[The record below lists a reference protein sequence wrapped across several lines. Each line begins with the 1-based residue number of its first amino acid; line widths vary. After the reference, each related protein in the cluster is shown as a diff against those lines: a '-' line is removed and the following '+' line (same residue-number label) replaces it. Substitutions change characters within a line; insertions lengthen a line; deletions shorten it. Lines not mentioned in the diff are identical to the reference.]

1 MNNNITVRG
10 EFRIEL
16 SQSQFE
22 EMVSFLKEKNIKF
35 DVYLQQEKTSM
46 QNSNEDNELRYVLSM
61 YFREKSLKKKTK
73 TQYQLALKKVFS
85 ELTRNSKEHWKYTR
99 ISSVDYEFISQWK
112 IIKAR
117 DLKYLI
123 IVNTFFSWLKRKNLI
138 AENYVGKYLEN
149 ARAIKFKTL
158 SRPALGCEEWI
169 DEKQGYDKISLFFS
183 TVRKLLDKEY
193 YVFLVLHFILGTRI
207 KETFN
212 YVNAVLE
219 KYQKEPD
226 VLSSVYICTKN
237 TKIGDPADF
246 RVPVPRF
253 IYEIVEMNRSF
264 YSHSNDFISGVIRNA
279 YLRNFRG
286 VFCLHGSRAIFRTI
300 IDFLAKGES
309 INESAKEMYI
319 NHKTDSYVK
328 SLYHRNDYFLD
339 RLRLMCIYSK
349 FIFQCAGMS
358 EWVVK
363 VDEYVVNISE
373 RVTTR
378 N

>member
-16 SQSQFE
+16 SQLQFE
-22 EMVSFLKEKNIKF
+22 EIVSFLKEKNIKF
-35 DVYLQQEKTSM
+35 DVCLQPEKTPM
-46 QNSNEDNELRYVLSM
+46 ENSKDYELRDVLSR
-61 YFREKSLKKKTK
+61 YFREKSLKNKTK
-73 TQYQLALKKVFS
+73 INYLLALRKIFS
-85 ELTRNSKEHWKYTR
+85 ELMKKSDKHWKYVKVNS
-99 ISSVDYEFISQWK
+99 IDYAFISRWN
-112 IIKAR
+112 IIRPK
-117 DLKYLI
+117 DISYLMT
-123 IVNTFFSWLKRKNLI
+123 VNSVFSWLKRKNLI
-138 AENYVGKYLEN
+138 AENYVGEYLEKVKET
-149 ARAIKFKTL
+149 KFKVFT
-158 SRPALGCEEWI
+158 RPALRCEEWI
-169 DEKQGYDKISLFFS
+169 DVKEASDKISSFFS
-183 TVRKLLDKEY
+183 DVRKLLDEEY
-193 YVFLVLHFILGTRI
+193 YEFLVLHFILGTRI
-207 KETFN
+207 RETFN
-212 YVNAVLE
+212 YINAVLSDF
-219 KYQKEPD
+219 QTVPD
-226 VLSSVYICTKN
+226 LLSCVYICTKT
-237 TKIGDPADF
+237 TKINESADF
-246 RVPVPRF
+246 RVPVPIF
-253 IYEIVEMNRSF
+253 IYEMIEKNRVF
-264 YSHSNDFISGVIRNA
+264 FGHSDIFISKVIRNA

-286 VFCLHGSRAIFRTI
+286 IFCLHGSRAIFRTI

-349 FIFQCAGMS
+349 FIFQCAGMP

>member
-16 SQSQFE
+16 SQLQFE
-22 EMVSFLKEKNIKF
+22 EIVSFLKEKNIKF
-35 DVYLQQEKTSM
+35 DVCLQPEKTPM
-46 QNSNEDNELRYVLSM
+46 ENSKDYELRDVLSR
-61 YFREKSLKKKTK
+61 YFREKSLKNKTK
-73 TQYQLALKKVFS
+73 INYLLALRKIFS
-85 ELTRNSKEHWKYTR
+85 ELMKKSDKHWKYVKVNS
-99 ISSVDYEFISQWK
+99 IDYAFISRWN
-112 IIKAR
+112 IIRPK
-117 DLKYLI
+117 DISYLMT
-123 IVNTFFSWLKRKNLI
+123 VNSVFSWLKRKNLI
-138 AENYVGKYLEN
+138 AENYVGEYLEKVKET
-149 ARAIKFKTL
+149 KFKVFT
-158 SRPALGCEEWI
+158 RPALRCEEWI
-169 DEKQGYDKISLFFS
+169 DVKEASDKISSFFS
-183 TVRKLLDKEY
+183 DVRKLLDEEY
-193 YVFLVLHFILGTRI
+193 YEFLVLHFILGTRI
-207 KETFN
+207 RETFN
-212 YVNAVLE
+212 YINAVLSDF
-219 KYQKEPD
+219 QMVPD
-226 VLSSVYICTKN
+226 LLSCVYICTKT
-237 TKIGDPADF
+237 TKINESADF
-246 RVPVPRF
+246 RVPVPIF
-253 IYEIVEMNRSF
+253 IYEMIEKNRVF
-264 YSHSNDFISGVIRNA
+264 FGHSDIFISKVIRNA

-286 VFCLHGSRAIFRTI
+286 IFCLHGSRAIFRTI

-349 FIFQCAGMS
+349 FIFQCAGMP

>member
-16 SQSQFE
+16 SQLQFE
-22 EMVSFLKEKNIKF
+22 EIVSFLKEKNIKF
-35 DVYLQQEKTSM
+35 DVCLQPEKTPM
-46 QNSNEDNELRYVLSM
+46 ENSKDYELRDVLSR
-61 YFREKSLKKKTK
+61 YFREKSLKNKTK
-73 TQYQLALKKVFS
+73 INYLLALRKIFS
-85 ELTRNSKEHWKYTR
+85 ELMKKSDKHWKYVKVNS
-99 ISSVDYEFISQWK
+99 IDYAFISRWN
-112 IIKAR
+112 IIRPK
-117 DLKYLI
+117 DISYLTS
-123 IVNTFFSWLKRKNLI
+123 VNSVFSWLKRKNLI
-138 AENYVGKYLEN
+138 AENYVGEYLKNVKET
-149 ARAIKFKTL
+149 KFKVFT
-158 SRPALGCEEWI
+158 RPALRCEEWI
-169 DEKQGYDKISLFFS
+169 DVKEASDKISSFFS
-183 TVRKLLDKEY
+183 DVRKLLDEEY
-193 YVFLVLHFILGTRI
+193 YEFLVLHFILGTRI
-207 KETFN
+207 RETFN
-212 YVNAVLE
+212 YINAVLSDF
-219 KYQKEPD
+219 QMVPD
-226 VLSSVYICTKN
+226 LLSCVYICTKT
-237 TKIGDPADF
+237 TKINESADF
-246 RVPVPRF
+246 RVPVPIF
-253 IYEIVEMNRSF
+253 IYEMIEKNRVF
-264 YSHSNDFISGVIRNA
+264 FGHSDIFISKVIRNA

-286 VFCLHGSRAIFRTI
+286 IFCLHGSRAIFRTI

-349 FIFQCAGMS
+349 FIFQCAGMP